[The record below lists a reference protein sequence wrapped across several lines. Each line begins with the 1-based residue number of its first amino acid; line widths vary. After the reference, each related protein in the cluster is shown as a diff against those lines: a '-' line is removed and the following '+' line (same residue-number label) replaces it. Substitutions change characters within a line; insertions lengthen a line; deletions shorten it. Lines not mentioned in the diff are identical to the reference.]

1 MYQLLHCCNFA
12 VQLQPLKVLEVEPI
26 ALIVICGNRLR
37 IAIDYLVVSSLDGR
51 DQGSPKDR

>member
-12 VQLQPLKVLEVEPI
+12 VQLQSLKVLEVEPI